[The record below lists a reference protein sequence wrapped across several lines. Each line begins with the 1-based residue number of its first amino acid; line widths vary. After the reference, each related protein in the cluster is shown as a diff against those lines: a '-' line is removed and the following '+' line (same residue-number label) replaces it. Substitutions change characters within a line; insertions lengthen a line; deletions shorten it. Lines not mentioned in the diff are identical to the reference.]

1 MVPFHF
7 FLCGLCAFARV
18 HNMFTS
24 TTKHR
29 IQVIGTAL
37 LCCLAMAGCDQTP
50 RISPLAED
58 AVILAFGDS
67 LTFGTGTSRQRAYPA
82 QLQALISRTVIN
94 AGIPGEVSTTGLRR
108 LPALLKQHQPDLVI
122 ICHGGNDILRRYD
135 LQQTSN
141 NIQQMIDISRSHG
154 AEVILVGVPELGI
167 FLSSAGFYTELAEVN
182 RLPIENTVLSDVLKI
197 AAYKSDQIHPNADGY
212 GVMAQR
218 LATLLEKTDA
228 I

>member
-1 MVPFHF
+1 MI
-7 FLCGLCAFARV
+7 
-18 HNMFTS
+18 TS
-24 TTKHR
+24 NTIHR
-29 IQVIGTAL
+29 IKAIGLAL
-37 LCCLAMAGCDQTP
+37 LCCLAVSGCDQTP
-50 RISPLAED
+50 KIAPLAKD

-67 LTFGTGTSRQRAYPA
+67 LTFGTGASRQQSYPA

-94 AGIPGEVSTTGLRR
+94 AGIPGEVSDTGLRR
-108 LPALLKQHQPDLVI
+108 LPALLSRHQPELVI
-122 ICHGGNDILRRYD
+122 ICHGGNDILRRHD

-154 AEVILVGVPELGI
+154 AEVILVGVPEFGI

-212 GVMAQR
+212 GVMAER

-228 I
+228 IQ

>member
-1 MVPFHF
+1 
-7 FLCGLCAFARV
+7 
-18 HNMFTS
+18 MFTS

-50 RISPLAED
+50 TIAPLAED

-67 LTFGTGTSRQRAYPA
+67 LTFGTGANRQQAYPA

-94 AGIPGEVSTTGLRR
+94 AGIPGEVSNTGLRR

-122 ICHGGNDILRRYD
+122 ICHGGNDILRRQD

-154 AEVILVGVPELGI
+154 AEVMLVGVPEFGI

-182 RLPIENTVLSDVLKI
+182 RLPIENTVLSDVLKV

-212 GVMAQR
+212 GVVAKR
-218 LATLLEKTDA
+218 LATLLEKSDA

>member
-1 MVPFHF
+1 
-7 FLCGLCAFARV
+7 
-18 HNMFTS
+18 MFTS

-37 LCCLAMAGCDQTP
+37 LCCLAVTGCDPTP
-50 RISPLAED
+50 KVEALGDD

-67 LTFGTGTSRQRAYPA
+67 LTFGTGANRQQAYPA

-94 AGIPGEVSTTGLRR
+94 AGIPGEVSNTGLRR

-122 ICHGGNDILRRYD
+122 ICHGGNDILRRQD

-154 AEVILVGVPELGI
+154 AEVMLVGVPEFGI

-182 RLPIENTVLSDVLKI
+182 RLPIENTVLSDVLKV

-212 GVMAQR
+212 GVVAKR
-218 LATLLEKTDA
+218 LATLLEKSDA

>member
-1 MVPFHF
+1 MIASYSIRRVKAI
-7 FLCGLCAFARV
+7 GL
-18 HNMFTS
+18 
-24 TTKHR
+24 
-29 IQVIGTAL
+29 AL
-37 LCCLAMAGCDQTP
+37 LYCLAAAGCDPTP
-50 RISPLAED
+50 TIAPLAED

-67 LTFGTGTSRQRAYPA
+67 LTFGTGASKQQAYPA

-94 AGIPGEVSTTGLRR
+94 AGIPGEISTSGLRR
-108 LPALLKQHQPDLVI
+108 LPALLTRHQPDLVI
-122 ICHGGNDILRRYD
+122 ICHGGNDILRRQD

-154 AEVILVGVPELGI
+154 AEVMLVGVPEFGI

-182 RLPIENTVLSDVLKI
+182 RLPIENTVLGDVLKV

-212 GVMAQR
+212 AFMAKR
-218 LATLLEKTDA
+218 LAALLEKSDA